1 MTSEDCFLLGTLV
14 KTHGYGGSLLI
25 KVKEPYQGKI
35 EILESIFLF
44 MDGILVPF
52 FIDEIEEFSS
62 SSYLMK
68 IDEVNSNDEAVLF
81 IGKDVYVPKE
91 KFENVETSN
100 LNTNS
105 LLGYELQSNSNKK
118 FGIIEDI
125 REIPGNPIF
134 SVKYENYEIMVP
146 ANEELILEINHK
158 DKIITMIIPDGL
170 FPG

>member
-1 MTSEDCFLLGTLV
+1 MTSEDCILLGTLV
-14 KTHGYGGSLLI
+14 KTHGYSGSLLI
-25 KVKEPYQGKI
+25 KVKGPYQGKI
-35 EILESIFLF
+35 EILESIFLI

-52 FIDEIEEFSS
+52 FIEEIEEFSS

-105 LLGYELQSNSNKK
+105 FLGYELQSNSNEK
-118 FGIIEDI
+118 FGIIEDF

-134 SVKYENYEIMVP
+134 NVKYENCEIMVP

-158 DKIITMIIPDGL
+158 DKIITMVIPDGL

>member
-14 KTHGYGGSLLI
+14 KTHGYGGNLLI
-25 KVKEPYQGKI
+25 KVNEPYQGTL

-44 MDGILVPF
+44 IDGILVPF
-52 FIDEIEEFSS
+52 FIEEIEEFSS
-62 SSYLMK
+62 SSYLIK
-68 IDEVNSNDEAVLF
+68 IDEINSKDEAVVF

-91 KFENVETSN
+91 KFENVNTSDEN
-100 LNTNS
+100 IPS
-105 LLGYELQSNSNKK
+105 LLGYELQSSSNKK

-134 SVKYENYEIMVP
+134 IVKYQDGETMVP

-158 DKIITMIIPDGL
+158 DKIISMIIPEGL
-170 FPG
+170 FPD

>member
-14 KTHGYGGSLLI
+14 KTHGYGGNLLI
-25 KVKEPYQGKI
+25 KVKEPYKGKL

-52 FIDEIEEFSS
+52 FIEEIEEFNT

-68 IDEVNSNDEAVLF
+68 IDEVNSKDEAAAF
-81 IGKDVYVPKE
+81 IGKDVYVSKE
-91 KFENVETSN
+91 NFENVKSSIVTI
-100 LNTNS
+100 NS
-105 LLGYELQSNSNKK
+105 LLGYEIQSGSNEK

-125 REIPGNPIF
+125 QEIPGNPIF
-134 SVKYENYEIMVP
+134 IVKFENGKTMVP
-146 ANEELILEINHK
+146 ANEELILDISHK
-158 DKIITMIIPDGL
+158 NKIITMIIPEGL